1 MTTVVFSTS
10 MVVIDM
16 CVVVSITILPPL
28 GPLCCPGGPTGSRG
42 LAGPGST
49 GFVGSAGGWGGGL
62 GLLSVSG
69 ILGLGGTIAGGRA
82 GSGSGFRYG

>member
-16 CVVVSITILPPL
+16 CVVVSITILIPL
-28 GPLCCPGGPTGSRG
+28 GLLCCPGGPTGSRG

-49 GFVGSAGGWGGGL
+49 GFVGSAGG
-62 GLLSVSG
+62 
-69 ILGLGGTIAGGRA
+69 
-82 GSGSGFRYG
+82 